1 MTWIVATMKWIMLVS
16 GLLTSTMVYAALAPH
31 SALRSM
37 FGSTLDGPLAEIVVR
52 NWGALITLIGAML
65 IYGAFNPQSRPLI
78 LIVAG
83 LSKVTF
89 IGLILTYGRQ
99 YLGQQ
104 AGVSIAVD
112 LVMVT
117 LFVVYLFTAPHHGT
131 RA

>member
-1 MTWIVATMKWIMLVS
+1 
-16 GLLTSTMVYAALAPH
+16 
-31 SALRSM
+31 
-37 FGSTLDGPLAEIVVR
+37 
-52 NWGALITLIGAML
+52 ML

-112 LVMVT
+112 LAMVT